1 MHVKAGMRAQAA
13 VDFMVSYGIALIIIV
28 IAVAVMY
35 NIAMTSPVLATQ
47 SCTASPGFACSS
59 FAIDTNGLLTISL
72 SQATGGEIVVH
83 GISCSS
89 QQNTTGNKP
98 AYGNIYVTAAS
109 QYYFSGNSPGSGVS
123 IYSDSNSTLFPY
135 CYSSGGAAAGS
146 LGSGFIGFVWLNYTV
161 PGYGNVIQQVASLD
175 LKYT

>member
-1 MHVKAGMRAQAA
+1 MRAQAA

-35 NIAMTSPVLATQ
+35 NIAITSPVLATQ
-47 SCTASPGFACSS
+47 SCTASPGFACSY
-59 FAIDTNGLLTISL
+59 FALNTNGLLTMGL

-89 QQNTTGNKP
+89 QQNTTGSKP

-109 QYYFSGNSPGSGVS
+109 QYYLSGDSPGSGVS
-123 IYSDSNSTLFPY
+123 IYSGSNATLFPY
-135 CYSSGGAAAGS
+135 CFNSGGAATGP
-146 LGSGFIGFVWLNYTV
+146 LGNGFNGFVWLNYTV
-161 PGYGNVIQQVASLD
+161 PGYGNVVQQVASLD
-175 LKYT
+175 VKYT